1 MDTLISTLWSD
12 GLSDDSYPTL
22 QEKLHA
28 TIRRGILSGAL
39 GKGVRLP
46 ATRALAKRLGLARNT
61 VIEAYDKMIAEGYLE
76 TRRGAGTFVAATTPD
91 GLLARGDPKT
101 NPATEHQAAEAYDS
115 RRHRKPLFAGMA
127 ALDQFPTT
135 VWARVSARATRGLDK
150 SLMYYSDPMGY
161 MPLRRNIADY
171 LAASRSVVASA
182 RQVMITSGLQQ
193 GLFLIARGLLER
205 RDKVFLE
212 DPGYWGLY
220 ASARQTGRCAEF
232 VCVDA
237 HGTLT
242 PPSGRGLLITC
253 PSRQFPL
260 GQTMPHNR
268 RLELLDWAQRTQS
281 LIFEDDYDSEF
292 RYAGRPLNS
301 LQGIDQGQRVI
312 YGGTFSKSMF
322 PALRLGYLVLPE
334 QLIEPIAELRRSI
347 DSYPSITNQLSLNAF
362 IETGEF
368 TRHIRRLRK
377 IHGERQAAFTEAAA
391 ARLGDFFKL
400 DPSDTG
406 LHLIARPTSRLWT
419 QSSAIPFEAPDKTS
433 DAARD
438 EAIAAPIDSE
448 WAAIARSCGMGAVHL
463 SASYRKLDPKY
474 GLLMSFANIEA
485 ERANN
490 VLADFADKLALE
502 THF

>member
-1 MDTLISTLWSD
+1 MDALIATLWSD

-28 TIRRGILSGAL
+28 TIRKGILSGAL

-46 ATRALAKRLGLARNT
+46 ATRALSKRLGLARNT
-61 VIEAYDKMIAEGYLE
+61 VIEAYDKMVAEGYLE

-91 GLLARGDPKT
+91 GLLTIDQPPPKLSRVT
-101 NPATEHQAAEAYDS
+101 QSSALYDS

-135 VWARVSARATRGLDK
+135 VWARVSAKATRGLDK

-161 MPLRRNIADY
+161 MPLRKSIADY

-182 RQVMITSGLQQ
+182 SQIMITSGLQQ
-193 GLFLIARGLLER
+193 GLFLVARGLLG
-205 RDKVFLE
+205 RDDKIFLE

-220 ASARQTGRCAEF
+220 ASARQTGRNTAF
-232 VCVDA
+232 VSVDK

-260 GQTMPHNR
+260 GQTMPHTR
-268 RLELLDWAQRTQS
+268 RLQLLEWAQQTQS

-322 PALRLGYLVLPE
+322 PALRLGYLVLPD
-334 QLIEPIAELRRSI
+334 QWVEPISELRRAI
-347 DSYPSITNQLSLNAF
+347 DSYPSITNQLALNAF

-377 IHGERQAAFTEAAA
+377 THGERQSAFTEAAKVH
-391 ARLGDFFKL
+391 LGKFFSL
-400 DPSDTG
+400 DSSDTG
-406 LHLIARPTSRLWT
+406 LHVIARPTAWLLKGKPT
-419 QSSAIPFEAPDKTS
+419 HAGEPLGD
-433 DAARD
+433 
-438 EAIAAPIDSE
+438 PIDAR
-448 WAAIARSCGMGAVHL
+448 WAEIARSCGMGAVHL
-463 SASYRKLDPKY
+463 SASYRELAPEY
-474 GLLMSFANIEA
+474 GLLMSFANIGT
-485 ERANN
+485 ERADT
-490 VLADFADKLALE
+490 VLAEFAHKLSLE